1 MKLFYD
7 CLGASKLIIDW
18 FVIGEMIRNFFAVLY
33 TDENILY
40 LNEGS
45 GEIVFNCNGMG
56 IFIIDLNN
64 INLDYNF
71 DEDDPD
77 TINLIKLLAWR
88 IKFEKCKELKKE
100 LSEELIL

>member
-7 CLGASKLIIDW
+7 CLGASKLITDW
-18 FVIGEMIRNFFAVLY
+18 FVIGEMIRNFSTVLY

-40 LNEGS
+40 FNEGS
-45 GEIVFNCNGMG
+45 GDIVFNCNGMG

-64 INLDYNF
+64 INLNYNF

-77 TINLIKLLAWR
+77 TINLIRLLAWR
-88 IKFEKCKELKKE
+88 IKFEKRKELQKE